1 MDHPILPSLY
11 NVLYINRGENT
22 YFIKC
27 MKEIFEL
34 LKGLNDLYAHRREP
48 NRMFIIIINRF
59 IQLQHKDKEGATFG
73 LRPHFSSS
81 ICF

>member
-11 NVLYINRGENT
+11 KVPYISRDGNT
-22 YFIKC
+22 YFINN

-48 NRMFIIIINRF
+48 IRMSIIIINLL
-59 IQLQHKDKEGATFG
+59 IQLGSQSQGRCNF
-73 LRPHFSSS
+73 
-81 ICF
+81 